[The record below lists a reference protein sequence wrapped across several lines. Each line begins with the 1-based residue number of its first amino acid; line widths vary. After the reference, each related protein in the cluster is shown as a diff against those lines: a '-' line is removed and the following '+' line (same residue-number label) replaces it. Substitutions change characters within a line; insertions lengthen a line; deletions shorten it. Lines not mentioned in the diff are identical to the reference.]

1 MRRRFGQ
8 GLRIGVSSAAI
19 ALVTSSRWGFDPAAV
34 VAEHALAH
42 GAGAQQVADGLRAVL
57 AEGSWSRWPASVVV
71 ADDLA
76 RLWQVTPP
84 AGAARMADLEAAAA
98 LRFQQLYGEPASG
111 WQIAAGWDPSQPF
124 TAAALPRALHEALSL
139 VAAEYKLVL
148 VEVVPQFIAA
158 WNRCCTMVAA
168 DAWYGLVHDGVLTLG
183 IPGAAGIGAVRAA
196 QVPGG
201 ADAGWLAA
209 HAAREAL
216 RLGVAAPA
224 RLQLSGQVPE
234 RWCGEDVLVMGETDT
249 GWSAAAALA
258 ATGRRA

>member
-8 GLRIGVSSAAI
+8 GLRIGVASAGI
-19 ALVTSSRWGFDPAAV
+19 ALVKTSRWGFDPAVV
-34 VAEHALAH
+34 VAEYALAQ

-57 AEGSWSRWPASVVV
+57 ADASWSGWPASVVV

-111 WQIAAGWDPSQPF
+111 WRIDGGWDPARPF
-124 TAAALPRALHEALSL
+124 TAAAMPRALHDTLSL
-139 VAAEYKLVL
+139 VAAEQKLAL
-148 VEVVPQFIAA
+148 VEIVPQFVAA
-158 WNRCCTMVAA
+158 WNRWCGLVAP
-168 DAWYGLVHDGVLTLG
+168 DAWYGLVHDGVLSFG
-183 IPGAAGIGAVRAA
+183 IPDGAGLGAVRAA
-196 QVPGG
+196 QVPAG
-201 ADAGWLAA
+201 ADANWLAA

-224 RLQLSGQVPE
+224 CLQLSGQVPE
-234 RWCGEDVLVMGETDT
+234 GWRREDVLVLDNTDP
-249 GWSAAAALA
+249 GWSAGAALA
-258 ATGRRA
+258 TTGSRA